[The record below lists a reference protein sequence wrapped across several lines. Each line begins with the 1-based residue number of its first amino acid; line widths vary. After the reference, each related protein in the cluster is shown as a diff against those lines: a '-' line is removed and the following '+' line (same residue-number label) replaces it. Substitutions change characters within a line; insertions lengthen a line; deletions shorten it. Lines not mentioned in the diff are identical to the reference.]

1 MSKWTALLLSLASL
15 TTLAADP
22 KKPAPPQEFKTPI
35 EVIQTVPANLYPANA
50 KGWTDIRISNVNDV
64 LKQKAKDKTATF
76 ALTVREVKVIK
87 EAQPDLRLAVVA
99 EPIQVGQTTVH
110 IWCYFDEDQ
119 KPRLTTLNPG
129 DKLTLTGKV
138 WNPRFERQK
147 DNTVP
152 LIIDLYKCDVS
163 GDRKAIK

>member
-1 MSKWTALLLSLASL
+1 MTTWTSILLLTLSLP
-15 TTLAADP
+15 TLAADT
-22 KKPAPPQEFKTPI
+22 KKPPPPQEFKTPLD
-35 EVIQTVPANLYPANA
+35 VIQTVPANLYPANA
-50 KGWTDIRISNVNDV
+50 RGWTDIRISNVNDV
-64 LKQKAKDKTATF
+64 LKEKAKSKPATF

-99 EPIQVGQTTVH
+99 EPVQVGQTTVH

-119 KPRLTTLNPG
+119 KPRLSALNPG

-147 DNTVP
+147 DGSVP

-163 GDRKAIK
+163 GGRKAIK